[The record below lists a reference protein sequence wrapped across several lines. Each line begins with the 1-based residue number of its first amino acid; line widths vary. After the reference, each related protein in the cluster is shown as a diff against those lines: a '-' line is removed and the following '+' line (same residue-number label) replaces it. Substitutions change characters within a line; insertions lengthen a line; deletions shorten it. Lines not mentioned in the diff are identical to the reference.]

1 MDYRQ
6 KCPVLRLIILLQ
18 VHLQNL
24 HTAHQA
30 KAPHPV
36 LLQLSWV
43 GPAAL
48 WQLGKLEQENAAEKA
63 GSFLPEFL
71 ACQPPLKVSDL
82 LVSHNHVS
90 QFFEIQYPYTY
101 TFLIVSLWRNL
112 TDKTDTSILELWFLY
127 L

>member
-1 MDYRQ
+1 MDYHQ

-30 KAPHPV
+30 KAPHLVP
-36 LLQLSWV
+36 LQLSWV

-82 LVSHNHVS
+82 LVSHNNVS
-90 QFFEIQYPYTY
+90 QFFEIQYPYPY